1 MTDRLLVIS
10 FLALILLSLAPQ
22 AALCEENAVGLEEQ
36 LKEVERKL
44 VNKPNDL
51 ELGFDRAWLL
61 RRLNRESEAL
71 SELSKLER
79 RFPKESKLNVLMAES
94 LAGLKRY
101 DEAIRTANRAIELSS
116 SKTRAYF
123 TRGGIYFRSR
133 QFESCISDLTS
144 ALKDTTNN
152 DLSDSEVALALYS
165 RALAQYKLNG
175 PSEMVVKDLTQSLR
189 FHSNPDADK
198 FRLRVMAE
206 LNGKSK

>member
-1 MTDRLLVIS
+1 M
-10 FLALILLSLAPQ
+10 
-22 AALCEENAVGLEEQ
+22 
-36 LKEVERKL
+36 
-44 VNKPNDL
+44 
-51 ELGFDRAWLL
+51 
-61 RRLNRESEAL
+61 
-71 SELSKLER
+71 LER
-79 RFPKESKLNVLMAES
+79 RFPKESKLYVLMAES